1 MDEDQTKVV
10 PERGN
15 TWMSGLPGGVQ
26 VLIDWVIFLFSTL
39 ASYFTK
45 KKNSNAEGGE

>member
-1 MDEDQTKVV
+1 MDENQTTEVV
-10 PERGN
+10 VEKGN
-15 TWMSGLPGGVQ
+15 SVFSGLPAGVQ

-45 KKNSNAEGGE
+45 KKQG